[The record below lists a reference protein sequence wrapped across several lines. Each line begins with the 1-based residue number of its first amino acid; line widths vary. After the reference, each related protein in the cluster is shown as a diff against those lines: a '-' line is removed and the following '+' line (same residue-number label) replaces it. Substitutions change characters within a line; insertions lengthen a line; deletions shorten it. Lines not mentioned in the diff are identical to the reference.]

1 MLGSRIIAF
10 FTKITTGKTI
20 KDTTSGMRA
29 YDRNAIKEFVTNT
42 SLTPEPDTMVYMLK
56 KGLKIKEVQVEMK
69 EREFGKSYLTP
80 IKLMSVTLRVILIIS
95 SFIAFYLCITKIKK
109 SQLKIENSVTW
120 MLGCIILILMSI
132 FPNVV
137 VWISEK
143 LGFVAPVNF
152 IFLVMIAFLLMQIF
166 IDNIHITSL
175 NEKIKDLDHYIALK
189 EKEEKYSN
197 K

>member
-1 MLGSRIIAF
+1 
-10 FTKITTGKTI
+10 
-20 KDTTSGMRA
+20 
-29 YDRNAIKEFVTNT
+29 
-42 SLTPEPDTMVYMLK
+42 
-56 KGLKIKEVQVEMK
+56 
-69 EREFGKSYLTP
+69 
-80 IKLMSVTLRVILIIS
+80 MSVTLRVILIIS

-132 FPNVV
+132 FPNAV

-152 IFLVMIAFLLMQIF
+152 IFLVMIAFLLMQTF

-175 NEKIKDLDHYIALK
+175 NEKIKDLNHYIALK
-189 EKEEKYSN
+189 EKEEKDL
-197 K
+197 KK

>member
-1 MLGSRIIAF
+1 
-10 FTKITTGKTI
+10 
-20 KDTTSGMRA
+20 
-29 YDRNAIKEFVTNT
+29 
-42 SLTPEPDTMVYMLK
+42 
-56 KGLKIKEVQVEMK
+56 
-69 EREFGKSYLTP
+69 
-80 IKLMSVTLRVILIIS
+80 MSVTLRVILIIS
-95 SFIAFYLCITKIKK
+95 SFIALYLCITKIKK

-137 VWISEK
+137 VLISEK

-152 IFLVMIAFLLMQIF
+152 IFFVMIAFLLMQTF

-175 NEKIKDLDHYIALK
+175 NEKIKDLNHYIALK
-189 EKEEKYSN
+189 EKEEKDLN

>member
-1 MLGSRIIAF
+1 
-10 FTKITTGKTI
+10 
-20 KDTTSGMRA
+20 
-29 YDRNAIKEFVTNT
+29 
-42 SLTPEPDTMVYMLK
+42 
-56 KGLKIKEVQVEMK
+56 
-69 EREFGKSYLTP
+69 
-80 IKLMSVTLRVILIIS
+80 MSVTLRVILIIS

-152 IFLVMIAFLLMQIF
+152 IFFVQYIEYDYYNPLNLLFHKLLDDSLSIF
-166 IDNIHITSL
+166 
-175 NEKIKDLDHYIALK
+175 
-189 EKEEKYSN
+189 
-197 K
+197 